1 MGNAHCW
8 LPLGLLPALCEFLHQ
23 KVPSSERKPT
33 YPVGWSVA
41 LLAPRV
47 PKCPFSAR
55 GSMRP
60 GSLCTSTEVLV
71 LIGNYFPAILK
82 SSPHRRLV
90 KSYWTRIWTLHYP
103 YRRGTATR
111 VAANELCVES
121 GPHRYHRHRRP
132 VRVPNRCVE
141 QVTVSQDVRSPQPPG
156 DSGVLVNRQG
166 PRASP
171 QGCED
176 PRVAP
181 RMSGT

>member
-23 KVPSSERKPT
+23 KVPSSEQKPT

-60 GSLCTSTEVLV
+60 GSLCTSTEVLGV
-71 LIGNYFPAILK
+71 DRKLLPSDPEVK
-82 SSPHRRLV
+82 PHRRLV
-90 KSYWTRIWTLHYP
+90 KSYWTRILDASLP
-103 YRRGTATR
+103 LPAGTATR

-121 GPHRYHRHRRP
+121 GPHRYHHHRRP
-132 VRVPNRCVE
+132 VRVPNRPVE
-141 QVTVSQDVRSPQPPG
+141 QLTVSQDVRRFIRGRQPGIPRRPRN
-156 DSGVLVNRQG
+156 SG
-166 PRASP
+166 A
-171 QGCED
+171 
-176 PRVAP
+176 
-181 RMSGT
+181 T